1 MIIMRK
7 TPLWLNIIKIIL
19 IICFCVFAILPIYMT
34 LIVSLTPYS
43 NVLEAQLF
51 PHYFET
57 ENFIDAFG
65 LIWDNVLNS
74 FFYAVCTTIL
84 VTVVAIPAAYVMAR
98 YYFLGRTVIQFLLIL
113 TQMLAG
119 IVILPTLYKMF
130 DAMNLLNSRASMILV
145 MVAMNLALVETILYG
160 YFRTLPIELDESA
173 QIDGA
178 SYIQLLIHIICP
190 ASGPGIA
197 VGAIF
202 AFVNSYNEFVVPL
215 FLLSDSKKY
224 PITLTIYSL
233 LTDTTIRWHIM
244 AAASIIGIVP
254 PVIIFTVFQKYIIGG
269 VTNGAV
275 KG

>member
-51 PHYFET
+51 PHYFEI
-57 ENFIDAFG
+57 ENFIDAFD

>member
-1 MIIMRK
+1 MRK